1 VQKGAS
7 LILDRLIY
15 NASAYLQNDIL
26 PNPRE
31 DVRLPITKCPRWV
44 AAMRRLITMCLIP
57 SMSPQFLR
65 VAPGSCPECPRQA
78 IVRLCPRECSASATD
93 AANLAINAGV
103 FLVEAQQSIPGRYGR
118 GNIGDARLVVTDWR
132 GPDR

>member
-7 LILDRLIY
+7 VILDRLIY

-26 PNPRE
+26 PKDGE

-44 AAMRRLITMCLIP
+44 AAMPRLITMCLIP
-57 SMSPQFLR
+57 SMSPQFCELLP
-65 VAPGSCPECPRQA
+65 APARS
-78 IVRLCPRECSASATD
+78 VRGNPSFTFAREKCSASATD